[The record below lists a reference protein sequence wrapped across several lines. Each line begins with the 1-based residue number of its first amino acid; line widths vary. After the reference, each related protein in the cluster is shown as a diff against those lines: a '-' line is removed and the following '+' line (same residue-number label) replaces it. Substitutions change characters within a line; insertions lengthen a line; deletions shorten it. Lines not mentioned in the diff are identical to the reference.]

1 MPQFC
6 LPDESRLND
15 FKATKVAKPSMDF
28 KKVRDLPDDF
38 SFPTIDVDL
47 DTRRKTDLIQGT
59 LNCLESEFKD
69 SLLRESQ
76 MPLNTDTFASDDDN
90 KTDEQ

>member
-6 LPDESRLND
+6 LPDKSRLND
-15 FKATKVAKPSMDF
+15 FKATKVAKPSKDF

-47 DTRRKTDLIQGT
+47 DTRRKTDLIQST
-59 LNCLESEFKD
+59 LEGLESELED

-76 MPLNTDTFASDDDN
+76 MPLDTDISASDDDILTN
-90 KTDEQ
+90 E